1 MSDWNNNNPG
11 WGGGDARATV
21 ADSWGGAA
29 ASTAASGWETAPA
42 NNDSDWNGGVAAIS
56 GGVENMNFGDNGAN
70 EGATNE
76 GGDRACYNCGQPG

>member
-11 WGGGDARATV
+11 WGGGDVRATV

-29 ASTAASGWETAPA
+29 ASTAASGWDTTPAA
-42 NNDSDWNGGVAAIS
+42 NNDGGWNDGVAAVS
-56 GGVENMNFGDNGAN
+56 GGVENMNIGDNGA
-70 EGATNE
+70 NE